1 MSVPSYERFDYQLRA
16 NKHIERKIV
25 FDLLQRASAY
35 FKFENYIGL
44 GSMWFTDHRLAH
56 KLLGID
62 NLTSI
67 EAQNHQRAE
76 FNKPYG
82 SVTVLAGMSHDVL
95 PDHENWHGR
104 TIAWM
109 DYDGN
114 LVPDVAKDLELFT
127 QKLTP
132 GSVLIFTVNSTFSN
146 YRKKTSFV
154 EAQRNRGIAVDPRA
168 IATVADILGSEIPE
182 KFSEATHGNNRVDA
196 TAESFPSDMA
206 RMVFDFISHK
216 LNRSGRVDGAG
227 NPLTFT
233 PLFNIAHQ
241 DGAEML
247 TLGGA
252 IGVIDEAS
260 KWNEIVENDP
270 ILRKDGSYI
279 AYHRLDLIPIT
290 LREKLMLD
298 ALLPQEEV
306 AFIQSATGKGMQLSP
321 DQIAKYRVHYRH
333 FPVFVE
339 TPI

>member
-16 NKHIERKIV
+16 NKHIERRIV

-95 PDHENWHGR
+95 PLHKKWDGR
-104 TIAWM
+104 TIVWM

-146 YRKKTSFV
+146 YRKKGSYV
-154 EAQRNRGIAVDPRA
+154 EAQKERGISVDPRA
-168 IATVADILGSEIPE
+168 IATVATILESEVPE
-182 KFSEATHGNNRVDA
+182 KFSEAGGSERSDA
-196 TAESFPSDMA
+196 TTESFSSDMA
-206 RMVFDFISHK
+206 HMVFDFISHK
-216 LNRSGRVDGAG
+216 LNRSGRVDETG
-227 NPLTFT
+227 NPLTFV

-247 TLGGA
+247 TLGG
-252 IGVIDEAS
+252 VICFKNEAET
-260 KWNEIVENDP
+260 WGDIIEHDP
-270 ILRKDGSYI
+270 ILRKEGDYI
-279 AYHRLDLIPIT
+279 AHHRLDLIPIT

-298 ALLPQEEV
+298 MLLPQEEQPFIESAV
-306 AFIQSATGKGMQLSP
+306 AKGIQLPA
-321 DQIAKYRVHYRH
+321 DQIAKYRLHYRH